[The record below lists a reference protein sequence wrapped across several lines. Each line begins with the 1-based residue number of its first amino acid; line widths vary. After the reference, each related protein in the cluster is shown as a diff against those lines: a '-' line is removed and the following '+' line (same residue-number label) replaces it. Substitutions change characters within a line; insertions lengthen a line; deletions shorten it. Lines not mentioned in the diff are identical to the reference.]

1 MTRSGLWLLV
11 AVAASPA
18 IAFLTYRL
26 ARELGF
32 LDPPR
37 DQQHEYRRSIILSIY
52 CFLLFLPVLLF
63 GFDRGWPRLWVLFGI
78 VNGLALLT
86 FGFFGVW
93 AAVRLWR
100 LRHPELEE
108 SPIAESPAIENVVE
122 LSAPHAGEE
131 ILEMPQPSTPA
142 KAEPFS
148 TDREELL

>member
-1 MTRSGLWLLV
+1 MTRSALWLLV

-18 IAFLTYRL
+18 IAYLTYRL

-32 LDPPR
+32 LEPPL

-52 CFLLFLPVLLF
+52 CALLFLPVLLF
-63 GFDRGWPRLWVLFGI
+63 GFDRGWPRAWVLFGI

-100 LRHPELEE
+100 LRHPELQE
-108 SPIAESPAIENVVE
+108 PQIADPSPAENVVE
-122 LSAPHAGEE
+122 LPAPLASESILEAPVPSAPA
-131 ILEMPQPSTPA
+131 Q
-142 KAEPFS
+142 AEPAMP
-148 TDREELL
+148 DREELL

>member
-1 MTRSGLWLLV
+1 MTRSVLWLLV

-18 IAFLTYRL
+18 IAYLTYRL

-32 LDPPR
+32 LDPPF

-63 GFDRGWPRLWVLFGI
+63 GFDRGWPRVWVLFGI

-100 LRHPELEE
+100 LRHPELQE
-108 SPIAESPAIENVVE
+108 PQIADPPPAENVVE
-122 LSAPHAGEE
+122 LPAPRVSES
-131 ILEMPQPSTPA
+131 ILEAPA
-142 KAEPFS
+142 RSASAHAEPAPP
-148 TDREELL
+148 DREELL

>member
-1 MTRSGLWLLV
+1 MTRSTLWLLV

-18 IAFLTYRL
+18 IAYLTYRL

-32 LDPPR
+32 LEPPL

-63 GFDRGWPRLWVLFGI
+63 GFDRGWPRVWVLFGI

-100 LRHPELEE
+100 LRHPELSEPQIGVPP
-108 SPIAESPAIENVVE
+108 SAENVGE
-122 LSAPHAGEE
+122 LAAPLASESILDAPASSVPAQAEHASPD
-131 ILEMPQPSTPA
+131 L
-142 KAEPFS
+142 
-148 TDREELL
+148 EELL